1 MKRAVR
7 GIYLAAGFALLPALS
22 FAQTPA
28 AGLAGTDHDFTTNPD
43 IATTFLTP
51 TGAGVTVTSGANIGL
66 CTFCHT
72 PHKAY
77 KTQLLWNHTLS
88 SQTFSW
94 DVATTTAGTN
104 FASFGGQTYN
114 GPSAKCLSCHDGT
127 VAIGD
132 VAWFAEVGPGAPGN
146 AAGSA
151 IYNSAKMTTLSPT
164 DKLIGPSQG
173 LTGTLSGNHPVAMPY
188 PFGQTGNTYN
198 GITSGSNLVTA
209 DWQAAPVNVKIYHDA
224 GGGSIVGGAAAGTSG
239 IECSSCHDP
248 HNRATL
254 DAYFLRGKL
263 TGNTQASGYI
273 CLQCHIK

>member
-1 MKRAVR
+1 MKLLKRSVLM
-7 GIYLAAGFALLPALS
+7 LAGLALTPVLS

-28 AGLAGTDHDFTTNPD
+28 AGLINTDHDFTTNPD
-43 IATTFLTP
+43 IVGNWAVP
-51 TGAGVTVTSGANIGL
+51 TGSGLTVVNGSAIGL

-72 PHKAY
+72 PHKAF

-94 DVATTTAGTN
+94 DVAQTTAGTN
-104 FASFGGQTYN
+104 FASFGGSTYN

-132 VAWFAEVGPGAPGN
+132 VAWFAEVGPGGT
-146 AAGSA
+146 GITHSA
-151 IYNSAKMTTLSPT
+151 TYNTATMATLSPT
-164 DKLIGPSQG
+164 DKLITGSSG

-188 PFGQTGNTYN
+188 PYGQAVNIYN
-198 GITSGSNLVTA
+198 GITSGGNLTLNE
-209 DWQAAPVNVKIYHDA
+209 WQAAPVNVKLYHDT
-224 GGGSIVGGAAAGTSG
+224 GGGAITGGASPGQSG

-248 HNRATL
+248 HNKATL

-263 TGNTQASGYI
+263 SGNTQASGYL